1 LIRTDRL
8 RREQSCGLRFDQQPA
23 WFPASGREFTA
34 ARRGGRFDCGE
45 TFALQ
50 PLTTKAAIRKA
61 HDVFRERVPAMIA
74 HVVSEGRLFWLRP
87 SEWSL
92 LLVGVAFS
100 GLLTLLF

>member
-1 LIRTDRL
+1 
-8 RREQSCGLRFDQQPA
+8 
-23 WFPASGREFTA
+23 
-34 ARRGGRFDCGE
+34 
-45 TFALQ
+45 
-50 PLTTKAAIRKA
+50 
-61 HDVFRERVPAMIA
+61 VFRERVLAMIA